1 MVYNIACLFFACVF
15 YRKIDMLRRGG
26 LIWGDFEP
34 GEEGFELVEGH
45 GVEAEIVCALEGQP
59 VVRNE
64 FAQLA
69 QIACTADVLHW
80 CDLPEVV
87 EAPIHLVTVDV
98 VDLHA
103 FGTRTDEGLP
113 HQMMT
118 ETAAEMAH
126 TWVRSAMRVRF
137 VTSHR
142 RTKTRFEF
150 FTGSIVKLAVRAC
163 EEDLAACTLRRN
175 LFYNWYIHLT
185 ASSEGFRTLNVRR
198 LVPNWRCKSTA
209 IA

>member
-1 MVYNIACLFFACVF
+1 MVYKNFTSLAACIYFWLFLQKRYKLIMKNNAKWAAK
-15 YRKIDMLRRGG
+15 RG
-26 LIWGDFEP
+26 LIGGDFEP

-137 VTSHR
+137 VTSR
-142 RTKTRFEF
+142 
-150 FTGSIVKLAVRAC
+150 
-163 EEDLAACTLRRN
+163 
-175 LFYNWYIHLT
+175 
-185 ASSEGFRTLNVRR
+185 
-198 LVPNWRCKSTA
+198 
-209 IA
+209 